1 MIKFNNTYCGTF
13 VEQIYCMGGV
23 KGEQGL
29 QNWLNLGLEL
39 CIERGIRVKRY
50 KFIIGG

>member
-13 VEQIYCMGGV
+13 CGTNLLYGSCV

-29 QNWLNLGLEL
+29 QNWLYLGLEL

-50 KFIIGG
+50 KLP